1 MKIGYFSYGQS
12 QFLGAVFG
20 ERVINLTGV
29 PWSGSHPFLQR
40 LTDLLRTEQF
50 STQLFQSLFEE
61 GKGRDELW
69 HDIESLTFLPLFR
82 PGKIV
87 CLGLNYV
94 EHAREGGRKAPEE
107 PIYFEKA
114 VTAMIAHGQPVFYPD
129 NLGRIDPEPELAVII
144 GKRAE
149 KVGEG
154 SAREYIAGY
163 TILNDVTARDVQAKD
178 VQNRQPWYR
187 SKSIDTFC
195 PVGPWIVTADEIDP
209 LTPLHIQLR
218 VNGKVRQ
225 EGTTADL
232 IFKIPTLIA
241 SISSLITLEAGDII
255 STGTPA
261 GIAPVHPDDVMEIE
275 IEGIGVLRNPV
286 QRAPSSAQ

>member
-1 MKIGYFSYGQS
+1 MKIGYFQHEQS
-12 QFLGAVFG
+12 QFLGAVF
-20 ERVINLTGV
+20 EKRVIDLTRV

-40 LTDLLRTEQF
+40 ITDLLRTENF
-50 STQLFQSLFEE
+50 SVQLFQSLLDA
-61 GKGRDELW
+61 GKDREELW

-94 EHAREGGRKAPEE
+94 EHAKEGGREAPAE

-114 VTAMIAHGQPVFYPD
+114 VTAMIAHGQPVIYPR
-129 NLGRIDPEPELAVII
+129 NLGRIDPEPELAVVI

-149 KVGEG
+149 KVSEAA
-154 SAREYIAGY
+154 ARECIAGY
-163 TILNDVTARDVQAKD
+163 TILNDVTARDMQGKD
-178 VQNRQPWYR
+178 VSDRQPWYR

-195 PVGPWIVTADEIDP
+195 PVGPWIVTSDEIDP
-209 LTPLHIQLR
+209 LKPLKIELR
-218 VNGKVRQ
+218 VNGLKRL

-241 SISSLITLEAGDII
+241 TISSLITLEAGDII

-261 GIAPVHPDDVMEIE
+261 GIAPIYPNDIMEIE

-286 QRAPSSAQ
+286 QAAV